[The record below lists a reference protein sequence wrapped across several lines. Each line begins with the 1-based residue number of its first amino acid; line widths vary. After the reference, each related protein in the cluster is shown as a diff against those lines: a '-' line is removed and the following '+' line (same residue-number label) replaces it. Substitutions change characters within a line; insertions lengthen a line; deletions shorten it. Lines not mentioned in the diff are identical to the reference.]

1 MRIAIFGTVGVGKSS
16 VSKRISE
23 ELGYEI
29 FPEPIDDNPYFEEY
43 YKDMKN
49 TVFKMQVY
57 MLTARSLQLTQAK
70 QLKNVIFDRTILEDP
85 IFVKVNHELGNM
97 NDVDFKTYNSF
108 YDHVVMPSL
117 GERANF
123 DLVIYLKAS
132 TDKAIERI
140 KERGRIEELDMQRAY
155 WDVLNKH
162 YEEYYQKNKDKFN
175 FLVVDAETDDMDA
188 KMKIILEKIKSLET
202 QKQTTTKKNKNKA

>member
-16 VSKRISE
+16 VSERISK

-29 FPEPIDDNPYFEEY
+29 FPEPIDDNPYFEDY
-43 YKDMKN
+43 YADMKN

-70 QLKNVIFDRTILEDP
+70 QLENVIFDRTILEDP

-97 NDVDFKTYNSF
+97 NDVDFETYNSF

-140 KERGRIEELDMQRAY
+140 KERGRTEELQMSRDY

-162 YEEYYQKNKDKFN
+162 YETYYQKNKDKFN
-175 FLVVDAETDDMDA
+175 FLVIDAETDDMDA
-188 KMKIILEKIKSLET
+188 KMKIIIDEIKSL
-202 QKQTTTKKNKNKA
+202 QVSKNKKKK